1 MKKQTSGLK
10 RNPID
15 KFYTK
20 NGVVKMC
27 YALIRHHLNIDANK
41 DLIIEPSAGNGSFAP
56 IISELCKDC
65 RMYDLQPEA
74 DNIVKQDFLKLDY
87 SKFSNKNVHIVGNPP
102 FGRQSSLAIKFIR
115 YSALFCKSISF
126 ILPKSFKKDS
136 LQNKVPLNFHLL
148 CQVDLPK
155 NSFLVNEKEH
165 DVPCV
170 FQIWE
175 KRETKRL
182 KKKKKA
188 PKNFKFVKENP
199 DISFRRVGVNAG
211 DVSTIIEGK
220 SKQSH
225 YFIKFTAEE
234 SKRNFF
240 YNYDK
245 GVFKFDNTVGPRS
258 ISKPE
263 LIEVFNK
270 IL

>member
-1 MKKQTSGLK
+1 M
-10 RNPID
+10 
-15 KFYTK
+15 
-20 NGVVKMC
+20 
-27 YALIRHHLNIDANK
+27 
-41 DLIIEPSAGNGSFAP
+41 
-56 IISELCKDC
+56 
-65 RMYDLQPEA
+65 
-74 DNIVKQDFLKLDY
+74 DY
-87 SKFSNKNVHIVGNPP
+87 SKFSDKNVHIVGNPP

-115 YSALFCKSISF
+115 YSALFSKSISF

-182 KKKKKA
+182 KKKKKE

-225 YFIKFTAEE
+225 YFIKFTTEE

-263 LIEVFNK
+263 LIEAFNK